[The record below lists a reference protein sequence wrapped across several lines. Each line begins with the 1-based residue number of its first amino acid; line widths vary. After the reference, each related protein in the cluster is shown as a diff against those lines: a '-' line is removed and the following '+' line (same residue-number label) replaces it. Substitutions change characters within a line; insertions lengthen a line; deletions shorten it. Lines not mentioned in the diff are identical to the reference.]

1 MKTNIFKIGKRE
13 LIIIAITLVV
23 GISFGS
29 FFFGSS
35 TNENHE
41 GHNHSQK
48 ENVEQTIWTCSMHP
62 QIKEEEPGDCP
73 ICGMDL
79 IPLKTIENIEEAD
92 PNEIQMTE
100 SAMKLAEVQT
110 YIVEKGAPEKAVHLL
125 GKVKPD
131 ERNIATL
138 TARFGGRIEKL
149 YVSFTGENVSKGQKL
164 ASIYSPEL
172 NTAQQELLDAAK
184 FKKENP
190 SYYKATRNKLKL
202 WELTDKQI
210 DDIEQSDEP
219 NIHFDILAPI
229 SGTVTRR
236 DVAIGNYVKEGSP
249 LFEVTDLSRVWIM
262 FDAYESDL
270 PWIKMGDKV
279 SFTLQSLPGKTYE
292 AKVSYIDP
300 FIDANTRVA
309 QVRVEMKNP
318 NLKFKPEMFVN
329 GILQSKIASN
339 SEQLLIPKTSILW
352 TGKRAVVYVKVP
364 NRETPSF
371 IYREITL
378 GAEAGNFYV
387 VANGLKEGEEIA
399 SNGVFK
405 IDASAQLLG
414 KPSMMNPEGGDSGA
428 GRMPGMDMSGGK
440 KTSENKMSDEEM
452 ENRDKNEKSN
462 VSIPGK
468 VDEKFKIQ
476 LGIFVNAYLKMKDAF
491 VATDEKTVEKEA
503 SNALSALNDVDMEL
517 LKGDAHIEWM
527 KLLKPIKDN
536 LNGIIGMKGIEM
548 KRSHFSIVSN
558 KISEAIE
565 AFGIHTD
572 TPIYLE
578 FCPMAFDDKGA
589 FWISKDKE
597 IKNPYFGDKMLKCGE
612 VKKQFNK

>member
-13 LIIIAITLVV
+13 IVRIAITLVI
-23 GISFGS
+23 GISLGS
-29 FFFGSS
+29 LFFGSS
-35 TNENHE
+35 SNKNHE
-41 GHNHSQK
+41 GHNHLQTD
-48 ENVEQTIWTCSMHP
+48 NVEQTIWTCSMHP
-62 QIKEEEPGDCP
+62 QIKQDKPGDCP

-79 IPLKTIENIEEAD
+79 IPLKTNENIEESD

-110 YIVEKGAPEKAVHLL
+110 YIVKKGAPEKAVHLL

-149 YVSFTGENVSKGQKL
+149 YVNYTGQNVKKGQKL

-184 FKKENP
+184 YKENNP
-190 SYYKATRNKLKL
+190 SFYKATRNKLKL

-210 DDIEQSDEP
+210 DNIEKSDKP
-219 NIHFDILAPI
+219 SIYFDILAPI

-236 DVAIGNYVKEGSP
+236 DVAIGNYVKEGNP
-249 LFEVTDLSRVWIM
+249 LFELIDLSSVWIM

-279 SFTLQSLPGKTYE
+279 SFTLQSLPGKTYT
-292 AKVSYIDP
+292 AKVSFIDP
-300 FIDANTRVA
+300 FIDANTRIA
-309 QVRVEMKNP
+309 QVRVEMRNP
-318 NLKFKPEMFVN
+318 NLKFKLEMFVN
-329 GILQSKIASN
+329 GVLQSKTASS

-364 NRETPSF
+364 NRETPAF

-387 VANGLKEGEEIA
+387 VANGLEEGEEIA

-414 KPSMMNPEGGDSGA
+414 KPSMMNPEGGKVSNGHNH
-428 GRMPGMDMSGGK
+428 GG
-440 KTSENKMSDEEM
+440 NKMTDEEM
-452 ENRDKNEKSN
+452 ENMDKTKKSN
-462 VSIPGK
+462 ISISGK
-468 VDEKFKIQ
+468 VDKKFKTQ
-476 LGIFVNAYLKMKDAF
+476 LGAFVNAYLKMKDAF

-503 SNALSALNDVDMEL
+503 NNALSALKNIDMKL

-527 KLLKPIKDN
+527 KLLKPIKEN
-536 LNGIIGMKGIEM
+536 LTGIISMKGIEM
-548 KRSHFSIVSN
+548 KRSHFSIVSD
-558 KISEAIE
+558 KTTEAIE
-565 AFGIHTD
+565 IFGIHTD
-572 TPIYLE
+572 NPVYLE
-578 FCPMAFDDKGA
+578 FCPMAFDNKGA

-597 IKNPYFGDKMLKCGE
+597 IKNPYYGDKMLKCGE
-612 VKKQFNK
+612 VKKQFNINN